1 MVSSSY
7 FYSVAQKK
15 HFKCGRKEEEDTYA
29 EVSCF
34 PNPAFHSQI
43 MSQNPAY
50 GCPPR
55 LPSRQTSRDQPSR
68 KVYGC
73 GDNRDITH
81 DNVSVL
87 SDDSAIF
94 GRVQVMSYDE
104 LDHWAPPYERPRK
117 LTTGDEHAYEN
128 LHSMPKVCF
137 FLH

>member
-50 GCPPR
+50 GCP
-55 LPSRQTSRDQPSR
+55 LDSRQD
-68 KVYGC
+68 
-73 GDNRDITH
+73 
-81 DNVSVL
+81 
-87 SDDSAIF
+87 
-94 GRVQVMSYDE
+94 
-104 LDHWAPPYERPRK
+104 K
-117 LTTGDEHAYEN
+117 LLGINLPEKFMAVVTTEI
-128 LHSMPKVCF
+128 
-137 FLH
+137 